1 VIPAANLTTT
11 MSASLSQRQCA
22 VMKIAL
28 LSPKGPLYRH
38 RGGIFRKS
46 LRYSPLTLPT
56 LAALIPDDIEHELQ
70 LFDEG
75 IEDIPPDLDADIVG
89 ITVITGTAV
98 RSYEIAKQLRQ
109 RGIPVVLGGPH
120 VTLVPD
126 DAQPHADAIVVGYAE
141 DNWPQLL
148 RDFRAGNLQPRYVQ
162 SPDLSLAGRPRARR
176 DLIDRGRYAKTQVFE
191 ATRGCVHRCDFC
203 VVPSAWGRK
212 PYQKPV
218 AEVIDEIRSTK
229 ARRAIFVDLNL
240 VADPD
245 YAAELFEALIPLKL
259 MWGGLATSLIARD
272 EALLDLCARSGCKG
286 LLIGFESISHTGLKD
301 IHKGFNTPK
310 DYAGWIRRLHAH
322 SIAVNGTFVFGIDD
336 DNAGVFEQTAQFV
349 IDTGIDLPRFAILT
363 PFPGTAL
370 FDRLDREG
378 RITTRNWELY
388 DGQHVVFRPAQMTAE
403 ALQQG
408 TVDTWRRV
416 YSYRSMARRMRQT
429 PIAKAL
435 YLAANMG
442 YRFYANRLDRF
453 YNCDWRLMATSRPVG
468 PEQRA

>member
-1 VIPAANLTTT
+1 ML
-11 MSASLSQRQCA
+11 
-22 VMKIAL
+22 KIAL

-75 IEDIPPDLDADIVG
+75 IEDIPADLDADIVG

-98 RSYEIAKQLRQ
+98 RSYELAQRFRQ
-109 RGIPVVLGGPH
+109 HGICVVMGGPH
-120 VTLVPD
+120 VTLVPA

-141 DNWPQLL
+141 DTWPQLI
-148 RDFRAGNLQPRYVQ
+148 RDFQAGKLKDRYVQ
-162 SPDLSLAGRPRARR
+162 SPDLSLAGRPPARR
-176 DLIDRGRYAKTQVFE
+176 DLIQGGRYAKTQVFE

-203 VVPSAWGRK
+203 VVPSAWGRR

-218 AEVIDEIRSTK
+218 AEVIDEIRSTR

-245 YAAELFEALIPLKL
+245 YAAELFAALIPLKL

-272 EALLDLCARSGCKG
+272 EALLDLCAQSGCKG

-301 IHKGFNTPK
+301 IHKGFNTPQ
-310 DYAGWIRRLHAH
+310 DYAGWIRRFHAH
-322 SIAVNGTFVFGIDD
+322 GIAVNGTFVFGIDD
-336 DNAGVFEQTAQFV
+336 DGPEVFDKTAQFV
-349 IDTGIDLPRFAILT
+349 VDTGIDLPRFAILT
-363 PFPGTAL
+363 PFPGTVL
-370 FDRLDREG
+370 FDRLERED

-388 DGQHVVFRPAQMTAE
+388 DGQHVVFEPARMTAE
-403 ALQQG
+403 TLQQG
-408 TVDTWRRV
+408 TMDAWRRV
-416 YSYRSMARRMRQT
+416 YSYRSIARRMRQT
-429 PIAKAL
+429 PIAKSL
-435 YLAANMG
+435 YLGANLG

-453 YNCDWRLMATSRPVG
+453 YTCDWRLMTTPVAVG
-468 PEQRA
+468 SEQSA